1 MTEWRYADQI
11 LRIDLTTGL
20 IWVEETPIDLKRE
33 FVGGAG
39 FVAALLAESEP
50 GTVALAT
57 GPLSDRMAGRLAMG
71 AALPG
76 EGEMVISS
84 LGGRIA
90 GALKDIGY
98 DAVVLSGALE
108 QPGLIVLDE
117 GEVRVV
123 GAADLWGR
131 DVLAAESTLVE
142 RYGGRFATLVIGP
155 AGEERVP
162 HATLAHE
169 GHYAGGGGIAAAF
182 GAMLLK
188 GMVVRDRLG
197 LPGRCTGCTLNCAVR
212 KAVETAQ
219 ANLLGLDARVLVAGA
234 SGESGGEAGPA
245 RRRRGPGLADLLGTC
260 QRTFRERPGQ
270 VLREALSSTLS
281 LTRPA

>member
-11 LRIDLTTGL
+11 LRIDLSTGL

-33 FVGGAG
+33 FIGGAG
-39 FVAALLAESEP
+39 FVAALLAEAGP

-57 GPLSDRMAGRLAMG
+57 GPLSDQMAGRLALG
-71 AALPG
+71 TSLGPL
-76 EGEMVISS
+76 GEMAISS

-98 DAVVLSGALE
+98 DAVLLSGALE
-108 QPGLIVLDE
+108 RPGVIVVDE
-117 GEVRVV
+117 EQVLVV
-123 GAADLWGR
+123 AADHLWGQ
-131 DVLAAESTLVE
+131 DVLSTESALLE

-155 AGEERVP
+155 AGEERVA

-169 GHYAGGGGIAAAF
+169 GHYAGGGGSAAAF
-182 GAMLLK
+182 GAMMLK

-212 KAVETAQ
+212 RAVETAQ
-219 ANLLGLDARVLVAGA
+219 ANLLGLDARVLL
-234 SGESGGEAGPA
+234 EETGGEAGGPGSV

-260 QRTFRERPGQ
+260 QRTFRDRPGE

-281 LTRPA
+281 LTRTA